1 MIPIEHLSIVC
12 LAFATICEAVVLI
25 RCLRTERDKTDH
37 SELEQLRASVERM
50 NHINSEQADEIAS
63 AMNAYEEQKKK
74 AELNEFEVLT
84 LGKKYEDSR
93 LMALQLSAD
102 LEAAVE
108 AICTSGKCKTMTFY
122 GECKNVCPH
131 IGKWKTHIAEAE
143 KYRKEA

>member
-1 MIPIEHLSIVC
+1 MIPVEHIAIVC
-12 LAFATICEAVVLI
+12 LAFATFCEAVVL
-25 RCLRTERDKTDH
+25 LRNLRVEHHKVKE
-37 SELEQLRASVERM
+37 SELEELRASVERM

-84 LGKKYEDSR
+84 LGKKYEDAR

-102 LEAAVE
+102 LEAAIGMV
-108 AICTSGKCKTMTFY
+108 CTKCKTMTLY

>member
-25 RCLRTERDKTDH
+25 RCLRTERDKTNH

-74 AELNEFEVLT
+74 AELCEFEVI
-84 LGKKYEDSR
+84 KARKAVEDAR

-102 LEAAVE
+102 LEAAIGMV
-108 AICTSGKCKTMTFY
+108 CTKCKTMTLY

>member
-50 NHINSEQADEIAS
+50 NYVNSEQADEIAS
-63 AMNAYEEQKKK
+63 AKNAYEEQKQR
-74 AELNEFEVLT
+74 ADLNEFAVLKET
-84 LGKKYEDSR
+84 KRRMDAETS
-93 LMALQLSAD
+93 ALQLSAD
-102 LEAAVE
+102 LEAAIGMV
-108 AICTSGKCKTMTFY
+108 CTKCKTMTLY

-143 KYRKEA
+143 KYRPKEA

>member
-25 RCLRTERDKTDH
+25 RCLRTERDKTNH

-84 LGKKYEDSR
+84 LGKKYEDAR
-93 LMALQLSAD
+93 LLALQLAAD
-102 LEAAVE
+102 LGAAIE
-108 AICTSGKCKTMTFY
+108 MICTKCRSRNGSCT
-122 GECKNVCPH
+122 NDCPH
-131 IGKWKTHIAEAE
+131 IGKWRQHKAEAY
-143 KYRKEA
+143 KIMPKEA

>member
-37 SELEQLRASVERM
+37 TELEQLRASVERM
-50 NHINSEQADEIAS
+50 NHINSEQADQLTS
-63 AMNAYEEQKKK
+63 ALNAYEGQKKK
-74 AELNEFEVLT
+74 AELGEFEVL
-84 LGKKYEDSR
+84 KSRKAVEDAR

-102 LEAAVE
+102 LEAAIE
-108 AICTSGKCKTMTFY
+108 MICTNCRSRKGSCT
-122 GECKNVCPH
+122 NDCPH

-143 KYRKEA
+143 KYRPKEKQA

>member
-25 RCLRTERDKTDH
+25 RCLRTERDKTNH

-74 AELNEFEVLT
+74 AELNECEVLT
-84 LGKKYEDSR
+84 LGKKYEDAR
-93 LMALQLSAD
+93 LMALQLSAN
-102 LEAAVE
+102 LGAAIEMV
-108 AICTSGKCKTMTFY
+108 CTKCKTMTLY

-143 KYRKEA
+143 KYRPKEA

>member
-50 NHINSEQADEIAS
+50 NHINSEQADQLTS
-63 AMNAYEEQKKK
+63 ALNAYEGQKKK
-74 AELNEFEVLT
+74 AELQEFEVLKVT
-84 LGKKYEDSR
+84 KQFEDAK

-102 LEAAVE
+102 LEAAIGMV
-108 AICTSGKCKTMTFY
+108 CTKCKTMTLY